1 MMTVIFLNA
10 RDIRT
15 SSKEPDPEDPKSG
28 NGFIAGGRD
37 PGAFGR
43 REGTSAS
50 LTLQGGPAGVG
61 AYFLSFFARA
71 PLCLYAMT

>member
-1 MMTVIFLNA
+1 MTVAFLSA
-10 RDIRT
+10 RALRT
-15 SSKEPDPEDPKSG
+15 SSKEPDPKDPRSG

-50 LTLQGGPAGVG
+50 LALQGGPAGVG
-61 AYFLSFFARA
+61 AYFLSFFARG
-71 PLCLYAMT
+71 PLCPYALT